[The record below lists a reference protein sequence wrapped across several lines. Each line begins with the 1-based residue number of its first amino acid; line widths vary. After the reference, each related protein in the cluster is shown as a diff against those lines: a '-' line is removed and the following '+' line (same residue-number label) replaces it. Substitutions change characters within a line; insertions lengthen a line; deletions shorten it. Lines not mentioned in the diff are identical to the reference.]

1 MVVRRTH
8 KATPPPDGIMSE
20 STRETRPRQS
30 PVDAAL
36 GPIALAAVNLFTQA
50 DFDRIKECCG
60 HACGWLFYA
69 ARKNNRRRWR
79 ETAVC
84 GNRAKQRR
92 LAAGRRGG

>member
-30 PVDAAL
+30 PIEAAL
-36 GPIALAAVNLFTQA
+36 GPIAIAAVNLFAYA

-60 HACGWLFYA
+60 HACGWRFYA
-69 ARKNNRRRWR
+69 ASNNNRRRWR
-79 ETAVC
+79 EMAVC
-84 GNRAKQRR
+84 GDRAKQRR
-92 LAAGRRGG
+92 LAAGRRGV